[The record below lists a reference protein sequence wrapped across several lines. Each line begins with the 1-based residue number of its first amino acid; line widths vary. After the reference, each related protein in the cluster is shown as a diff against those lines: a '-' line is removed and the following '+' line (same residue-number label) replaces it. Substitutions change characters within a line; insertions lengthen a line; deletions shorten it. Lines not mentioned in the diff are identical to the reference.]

1 MDHIVKTE
9 NHPIKIRKF
18 LGPLGRLIL
27 KAVNWD
33 VVGNLPDKKRIILFL
48 RYKNT
53 SYRVF
58 LVFLFDFFIVFDLVL
73 FLVTL
78 RFGV

>member
-33 VVGNLPDKKRIILFL
+33 VVGNLPDKKRIIIASAPHSSPIYL
-48 RYKNT
+48 
-53 SYRVF
+53 
-58 LVFLFDFFIVFDLVL
+58 
-73 FLVTL
+73 
-78 RFGV
+78 

>member
-33 VVGNLPDKKRIILFL
+33 VVGNLPDKKRIIIASAPHSSTLMLFMPIL
-48 RYKNT
+48 
-53 SYRVF
+53 SAWQQ
-58 LVFLFDFFIVFDLVL
+58 I
-73 FLVTL
+73 
-78 RFGV
+78 